1 MKEKICGIYKIVSPS
16 NRVYIGQ
23 STNVYWRWKTYRII
37 SASQSQTRLHRS
49 FLKHGIKNHKFEI
62 LQVCELEQLNKLEVY
77 YIALYNSFN
86 SKHGLNLRGGGN
98 SGGMLS
104 QETKERVGMAKRG
117 KKTRPCS
124 EETKLKISRAQ
135 KGISKKNAPWN
146 KGKKL
151 SYEQKKNIIIWN
163 AGKKLSEEQK
173 RRLRGWKHTE
183 EAIIKIGNASRG
195 NGFASKIVLNTETGI
210 YYNSATEAAKIINM
224 PNSSFAKRL
233 SGFKENE
240 TSFIYV

>member
-37 SASQSQTRLHRS
+37 SASQRQTRLHRS

-77 YIALYNSFN
+77 YISLYNSFN

-104 QETKERVGMAKRG
+104 EETKERVSIAKRG
-117 KKTRPCS
+117 KKTRPCP
-124 EETKLKISRAQ
+124 EETKRKISMAQ
-135 KGISKKNAPWN
+135 KGISRPNPPWNKGKNVFYKQPKISWN

-151 SYEQKKNIIIWN
+151 SEDQKN
-163 AGKKLSEEQK
+163 KK
-173 RRLRGWKHTE
+173 GYKHTE
-183 EAIIKIGNASRG
+183 NAIIKIANASRG
-195 NGFASKIVLNTETGI
+195 NTFASKIVLNIETGI
-210 YYNSATEAAKIINM
+210 YYNSATEAAKIIDI

-233 SGFKENE
+233 SGLKENK
-240 TSFIYV
+240 TSFIYA